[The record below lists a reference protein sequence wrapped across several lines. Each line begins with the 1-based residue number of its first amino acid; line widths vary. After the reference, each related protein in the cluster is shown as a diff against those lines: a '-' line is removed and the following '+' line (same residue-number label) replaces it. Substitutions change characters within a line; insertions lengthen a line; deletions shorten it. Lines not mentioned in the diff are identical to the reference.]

1 MYRSNGRRGV
11 GIFLHRRT
19 QWHVAIEHA
28 VYAHKESGADDVPFA
43 GRHAGAEEAG
53 AAAGTS
59 SRAIVGQ
66 TPFSLRG
73 DPRAEQVDRQ
83 ECLSFQTRAENLWVS
98 QEIFYHARRAPVCGM
113 SSAPVF

>member
-19 QWHVAIEHA
+19 QWHVAIDHA
-28 VYAHKESGADDVPFA
+28 VFAHKESGADDVPFA

-53 AAAGTS
+53 AAAGTG

-66 TPFSLRG
+66 TLLSVRC
-73 DPRAEQVDRQ
+73 DPRAEHVDRQ
-83 ECLSFQTRAENLWVS
+83 EGLSYQTGAIILWYS
-98 QEIFYHARRAPVCGM
+98 QENSYHEV
-113 SSAPVF
+113 